1 MRFDCLTGQHTYKK
15 QKIKLLK
22 ETDLVSFFD
31 ESTMSNL
38 VDPCR
43 EIFLETSKIL
53 INQDYLKNT
62 MYLSSFSINCNK
74 THYKKRLKD
83 ICFAIL
89 GNNLSIRPLIRLE
102 AGVFGCARKRD
113 DITDIFH
120 TCDEL
125 N

>member
-1 MRFDCLTGQHTYKK
+1 M
-15 QKIKLLK
+15 LK

-74 THYKKRLKD
+74 THYRKRLND
-83 ICFAIL
+83 LFDPAAY
-89 GNNLSIRPLIRLE
+89 P
-102 AGVFGCARKRD
+102 ARSGRVWVCEEKG
-113 DITDIFH
+113 
-120 TCDEL
+120 
-125 N
+125 